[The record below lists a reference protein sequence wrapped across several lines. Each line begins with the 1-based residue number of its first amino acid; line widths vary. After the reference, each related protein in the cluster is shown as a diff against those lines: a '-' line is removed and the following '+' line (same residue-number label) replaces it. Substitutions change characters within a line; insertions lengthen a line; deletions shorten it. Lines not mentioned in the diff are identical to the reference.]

1 MTKFRRIEINGFHR
15 RVTIVSREW
24 PRAIIRAELAEI
36 DDSASR
42 NDTDSCESVAPDS
55 PEGQLILVEE
65 VRFLERRF
73 GPPVPNLS
81 RWRRRHTGDL
91 TQAFNFAAPADSS
104 VPALPAPS
112 RADQRV
118 RTGAAGGG

>member
-55 PEGQLILVEE
+55 SEGQLILVEA

-73 GPPVPNLS
+73 AAEARATICAGQNTLTPNGPNRNALYLKLQSVYQFICAKTP
-81 RWRRRHTGDL
+81 R
-91 TQAFNFAAPADSS
+91 FA
-104 VPALPAPS
+104 
-112 RADQRV
+112 RKEN
-118 RTGAAGGG
+118 